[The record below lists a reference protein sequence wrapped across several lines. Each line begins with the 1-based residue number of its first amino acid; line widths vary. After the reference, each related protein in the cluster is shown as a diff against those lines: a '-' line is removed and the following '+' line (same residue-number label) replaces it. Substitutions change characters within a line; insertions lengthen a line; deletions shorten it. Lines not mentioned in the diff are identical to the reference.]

1 MVTRHQDPDT
11 LVVLERFDRPDEV
24 HEYGLVVLSQGSS
37 YWVDRDEEGGY
48 LLCVEEGESACL
60 RRQLDLYADESRH
73 WPPVQPEMPEA
84 HPGSYAAMTWMTAL
98 VLAWLSQQRW
108 PDLLD
113 QGRLSADA
121 VRSGEV
127 YRTFTALFLH
137 TDLAHL
143 TGNLVF
149 GAVFLHLVARHIGTL
164 RAWAGVLAAGSLG
177 NLVNALTHF
186 GTEHYSIG
194 ASTAVFG
201 SVGLLVALP
210 LGFAF
215 KRPGPRLIR
224 FWGAPLIIG
233 MVFLAWFGT
242 GDLRTDTTAH
252 LFGFLAG
259 LPVGLLAGL
268 RVNQ

>member
-1 MVTRHQDPDT
+1 VTERRQEIDT
-11 LVVLERFDRPDEV
+11 LVALQRFDNQEKV
-24 HEYGLVVLSQGSS
+24 HEFGLVVLSQGCG
-37 YWVDRDEEGGY
+37 YWVESDEEGGY
-48 LLCVEEGESACL
+48 RLCVEASEAGRL
-60 RRQLDLYADESRH
+60 RHQLDLYAAESRH
-73 WPPVQPEMPEA
+73 WPPREPEMPEA
-84 HPGSYAAMTWMTAL
+84 HPGAYAAMTWMTAL

-108 PDLLD
+108 PELID

-137 TDLAHL
+137 SDFAHL

-149 GAVFLHLVARHIGTL
+149 GAVFIHLVARHIGTL
-164 RAWAGVLAAGSLG
+164 RAWLGMLAAGTLG

-186 GTEHYSIG
+186 DSPHYSIG

-201 SVGLLVALP
+201 SVGVLVALP

-215 KRPGPRLIR
+215 HRPQRAITR
-224 FWGAPLIIG
+224 FWIPPLVIG
-233 MVFLAWFGT
+233 LVFLAWFGT

-252 LFGFLAG
+252 LFGFLCG

-268 RVNQ
+268 RVKS